1 MVTVVLNH
9 FMPISLIVQIL
20 HNKSENR
27 RESVWTN
34 ISENKELSNQYLT
47 THYQSAHVEISGHWH
62 LGHSPDRGCRYST
75 LIQRAQL
82 PPHRSRRRHGAP
94 SSHRCQ
100 ASSLLSSPCR
110 RRSGCVE
117 VQAGE
122 EGGGTAL
129 RVRVARAVGW
139 AADAFPSPT
148 CWRLLW
154 GSDDRIC
161 RPHGQIRCSTCGS
174 AVEFGGALVLAVMW
188 AIGAFPSPARWRL
201 LQGSERSATH
211 MGGSVVS
218 PRGSTEQ
225 ARGAPVLGLHG
236 CGCQRDPGLGSA
248 DPRVLSTGSIIP
260 TPGASKVGGQA
271 GRPAVGAPGTVVFSS
286 AQIRCPWRLDPV
298 RPCWGRHLQWRS
310 WQWQRVRH
318 GRRRRCPGSQIRCP
332 QSLGQHPCW

>member
-1 MVTVVLNH
+1 
-9 FMPISLIVQIL
+9 MPISLIVQIL

-27 RESVWTN
+27 RESIWTN

-148 CWRLLW
+148 CWRLLR

-248 DPRVLSTGSIIP
+248 DPASSRPDPSSPRLVLPRWAGKLGVRPWGHPAPLCSRAPRFDAPGGWIRCAHAGDGTCNGGHGNGSGFVM
-260 TPGASKVGGQA
+260 GAG
-271 GRPAVGAPGTVVFSS
+271 VGAL
-286 AQIRCPWRLDPV
+286 AA
-298 RPCWGRHLQWRS
+298 RS
-310 WQWQRVRH
+310 GVPRA
-318 GRRRRCPGSQIRCP
+318 
-332 QSLGQHPCW
+332 